1 LAAAAILLGRVGQ
14 VGGRWWATALVVVGL
29 VAWIAALVDLGR
41 SLHGRSADDADVS
54 SATVSATLCA
64 AVAPLVTVPAVAL
77 IARQYVERAARPSG
91 TDSYIGP
98 LFPVLLWSAL
108 VVASLATVAG
118 TWVIGPLLRRRITR
132 VSMLRPQL
140 FMAGVVGAS
149 FLLRVAA
156 LLRIA
161 PARTDG
167 GDPLYYHTQANTL
180 ANGLGFVEP
189 LNWIASGTRIPT
201 AVHGPGY
208 TIYLAVF
215 SRLGAS
221 TWFDHRMASS
231 LIGAG
236 SVLLAILL
244 AKRLGGSLA
253 AVLAGVFAAMYPNMW
268 TIDGV
273 LFPEGLFIFCC
284 GLTMVFAYRW
294 RDHHRVSDAIG
305 LGAAIG
311 AAALTRGEGIFLT
324 VLLAAPLM
332 LLARTLTRRVRFTAL
347 AWVFVAT
354 LAVVAPWTLRNM
366 VVFEK
371 FVPLSTNGNELHVY
385 SNCTDTYEG
394 KFLGFWLFDCQQR
407 LRDPDGDGVVNF
419 EPPGDEAEKA
429 AYWQEVGFT
438 HARENI
444 EQLPKVLAARV
455 GRQWDLFRPFQNASF
470 AAIEGRSP
478 DWARVALGC
487 YYALAAASVVGVRR
501 LRRSGAMLLP
511 LGAQFAAVTI
521 TAAFAYGTTRFRA
534 PAELALCVLAA
545 VGASP
550 LARRGL
556 RFLGGALSRTVALPE
571 EAQPLDPPATS
582 LRTRL
587 RPWWPAVVVTA
598 FGGLATRGLYL
609 APGAPME
616 EGFMLVFPERILQG
630 DVANVD
636 FLHLYGPGSLH
647 LLAGVYQL
655 FGVSVG
661 VERTVGLLFNIAI
674 IAALMRLA
682 RPWGRVI
689 SAVAGC
695 VGVLV
700 VLTPI
705 GLTALAWHMAI
716 ACALW
721 SVVVALSNWRRRAFV
736 AALLAALA
744 LTMRPDLVVA
754 LALTHGVILLL
765 DRLRTTTSAHAPD
778 RGRLRR
784 AAPVVAGLGVG
795 SLSMI
800 VHLVQAGPSAV
811 WRGVFTEPVFDLR
824 GGRTLPQPPSW
835 SRLDGALQVI
845 GEKPPPW
852 WPLPSLSAP
861 QQLFT
866 WFFLL
871 PLLGFGGLF
880 LAVRWWRRSGA
891 LRHRSLVATA
901 TLSVGLL
908 TQAIQRPDSTHLLW
922 GSVVALPMAACWVA
936 EWWSQRPGGG
946 TVVGRWTAALAPL
959 LVLALVLPF
968 YTFRTYTM
976 HVRQSLGPNLGG
988 LYAGLPVQRDDRLY
1002 RLGDVAAWDA
1012 SQRIVD
1018 DLDAQLTPGERLLVG
1033 PMDLRQTAYSDVFFY
1048 FLFPE
1053 LDPATRYIEMDPGLA
1068 NAPGSS
1074 LADDVKSADWLI
1086 LTRFWAG
1093 WIEPNTSVE
1102 FGPDDANVAVE
1113 ENFCLV
1119 SSYQNDLARLYRRC
1133 EGGGAPGPYE
1143 GPYDPAFD
1151 YAVDVKVPV
1160 PPRSDGTYPPGSPA
1174 AP

>member
-1 LAAAAILLGRVGQ
+1 VATDRFLHLRRPKPRLTILTLAAAAILLGRVGQ

-407 LRDPDGDGVVNF
+407 LRDPDGDGCQLR
-419 EPPGDEAEKA
+419 A
-429 AYWQEVGFT
+429 ARRRGGEGCVLAGGRI
-438 HARENI
+438 HARPREHRT
-444 EQLPKVLAARV
+444 AAEGV
-455 GRQWDLFRPFQNASF
+455 GRSGGPAVGSVPPLPERQLCRDR
-470 AAIEGRSP
+470 RSQP
-478 DWARVALGC
+478 RLGQGGAGLLLRARRGKRRRGPPPSPIGGD
-487 YYALAAASVVGVRR
+487 AAATGRPVRCRHHHRR
-501 LRRSGAMLLP
+501 LRVRNHTVPCASGTRTVRTRRRRCVPARSSRTQVPWRSTLADRRT
-511 LGAQFAAVTI
+511 ARRS
-521 TAAFAYGTTRFRA
+521 TAA
-534 PAELALCVLAA
+534 
-545 VGASP
+545 
-550 LARRGL
+550 
-556 RFLGGALSRTVALPE
+556 
-571 EAQPLDPPATS
+571 
-582 LRTRL
+582 
-587 RPWWPAVVVTA
+587 
-598 FGGLATRGLYL
+598 
-609 APGAPME
+609 
-616 EGFMLVFPERILQG
+616 
-630 DVANVD
+630 
-636 FLHLYGPGSLH
+636 
-647 LLAGVYQL
+647 
-655 FGVSVG
+655 
-661 VERTVGLLFNIAI
+661 
-674 IAALMRLA
+674 
-682 RPWGRVI
+682 
-689 SAVAGC
+689 
-695 VGVLV
+695 
-700 VLTPI
+700 
-705 GLTALAWHMAI
+705 
-716 ACALW
+716 
-721 SVVVALSNWRRRAFV
+721 
-736 AALLAALA
+736 
-744 LTMRPDLVVA
+744 
-754 LALTHGVILLL
+754 
-765 DRLRTTTSAHAPD
+765 
-778 RGRLRR
+778 
-784 AAPVVAGLGVG
+784 
-795 SLSMI
+795 
-800 VHLVQAGPSAV
+800 
-811 WRGVFTEPVFDLR
+811 
-824 GGRTLPQPPSW
+824 
-835 SRLDGALQVI
+835 
-845 GEKPPPW
+845 
-852 WPLPSLSAP
+852 
-861 QQLFT
+861 
-866 WFFLL
+866 
-871 PLLGFGGLF
+871 
-880 LAVRWWRRSGA
+880 
-891 LRHRSLVATA
+891 
-901 TLSVGLL
+901 
-908 TQAIQRPDSTHLLW
+908 
-922 GSVVALPMAACWVA
+922 
-936 EWWSQRPGGG
+936 
-946 TVVGRWTAALAPL
+946 
-959 LVLALVLPF
+959 
-968 YTFRTYTM
+968 
-976 HVRQSLGPNLGG
+976 
-988 LYAGLPVQRDDRLY
+988 
-1002 RLGDVAAWDA
+1002 
-1012 SQRIVD
+1012 
-1018 DLDAQLTPGERLLVG
+1018 
-1033 PMDLRQTAYSDVFFY
+1033 
-1048 FLFPE
+1048 
-1053 LDPATRYIEMDPGLA
+1053 
-1068 NAPGSS
+1068 
-1074 LADDVKSADWLI
+1074 
-1086 LTRFWAG
+1086 
-1093 WIEPNTSVE
+1093 
-1102 FGPDDANVAVE
+1102 
-1113 ENFCLV
+1113 
-1119 SSYQNDLARLYRRC
+1119 
-1133 EGGGAPGPYE
+1133 
-1143 GPYDPAFD
+1143 
-1151 YAVDVKVPV
+1151 
-1160 PPRSDGTYPPGSPA
+1160 
-1174 AP
+1174 